1 MHIIL
6 HTAIR
11 TKFAPTYVCIFM
23 NEIDTSFL
31 GTQESKP
38 LVWFLHID
46 DVFFIWTHGN
56 FLIAVT
62 IITPIFNLIMS
73 LIKETFIF
81 WILRC

>member
-46 DVFFIWTHGN
+46 DVFFIWTHGKIKLEK
-56 FLIAVT
+56 FLNSCNNYHPNI
-62 IITPIFNLIMS
+62 
-73 LIKETFIF
+73 
-81 WILRC
+81 